1 MNKKK
6 IAIIE
11 PIGLSAES
19 IHQLKETFK
28 GHEIEIFDSRHYSDD
43 ELITSLKDTNI
54 IALTNRPLNYHII
67 KNLPCLELIAVAFA
81 GMDHIDS
88 QAVKEKSIIIKNASG
103 YANSAVSELVI
114 GFMIALSRNIVQNNN
129 QMNQNISTNTG
140 SELKGK
146 TLGIVGFGNIGK
158 EVAKLASIFGVKI
171 IPFAT
176 EHNLDDLK
184 DLFRQS
190 DFISL
195 HIPLTEQTRGLINK
209 DYLSL
214 MKKSAFLINCA
225 RGPIVNQLD
234 LINALEQKQLKAAAI
249 DVFDTEPPLA
259 SNHPLLNRADIIAT
273 PHIGFNTQEAL
284 KEKARIAIYHIKTY
298 LDSLK

>member
-11 PIGLSAES
+11 PIGLSVEN
-19 IHQLKETFK
+19 IQQLKETFK
-28 GHEIEIFDSRHYSDD
+28 GHEIEIFDSRNYSDD

-54 IALTNRPLNYHII
+54 LALTNRPLNYNVI

-88 QAVKEKSIIIKNASG
+88 QAVKEKNIIIKNASG

-158 EVAKLASIFGVKI
+158 EVEKLACAFGMHVI
-171 IPFAT
+171 T
-176 EHNLDDLK
+176 YGSNNTLDDLK
-184 DLFRQS
+184 NLFSKS

-234 LINALEQKQLKAAAI
+234 LINALEQNQLKAAAI

-273 PHIGFNTQEAL
+273 PHIGFNTKEAL
-284 KEKARIAIYHIKTY
+284 KEKARIAIHHIKTY